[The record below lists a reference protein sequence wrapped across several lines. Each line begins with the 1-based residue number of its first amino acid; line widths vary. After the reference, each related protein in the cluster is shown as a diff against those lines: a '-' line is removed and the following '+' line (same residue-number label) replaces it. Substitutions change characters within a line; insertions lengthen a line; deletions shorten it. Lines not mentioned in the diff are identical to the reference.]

1 MSKTRN
7 INDCNCESF
16 EEKGRA
22 LIQKNRIIRDEL
34 LRRLRSK
41 ELDFD
46 RERIIEE
53 CDLLEQ
59 ETRQIAVQVVQARS
73 KRVKHHEENKYYGVV
88 CKESNPEEPEAMLV
102 PSEIYGYRTF
112 PFSFSSGLYGFDGND
127 RIAKPWDLYATC
139 RAPKISTLPNQ
150 DIHQAPNP
158 YCTCG
163 FYSQNEIRIQHN
175 LSDRF
180 GHIMNPSDFDK
191 IVAKKADQSHH
202 FPLVSKV
209 SLKGKIIE
217 CEKGYRSERIYP
229 EEFMTIIDLDALFK
243 FYEERKIQ
251 ERLRKKWWNFVIKQI
266 MLFDKKFKETP
277 FLQGFQYTTYI
288 ISPETYLTAEY
299 WRREPLLF
307 MNAYSKLL
315 RQDVILQGDNQTPV
329 LKPLSLEVTDEAFK
343 VLRNKKMIKRRE
355 QLWQR

>member
-7 INDCNCESF
+7 INDCICESF
-16 EEKGRA
+16 EDLDSLGRA
-22 LIQKNRIIRDEL
+22 LIQKNRIIRDGL

-46 RERIIEE
+46 RERFIEE
-53 CDLLEQ
+53 CDLLKQ
-59 ETRQIAVQVVQARS
+59 EGRIQERQIHYQVSQAIN
-73 KRVKHHEENKYYGVV
+73 KRRRHQEEINYSGVA

-102 PSEIYGYRTF
+102 PSEVYGYRTF
-112 PFSFSSGLYGFDGND
+112 PFSFSSGFLFDGNY

-139 RAPKISTLPNQ
+139 RAPNP
-150 DIHQAPNP
+150 DIHQAPNL

-163 FYSQNEIRIQHN
+163 FYSLNEIRIQHN

-180 GHIMNPSDFDK
+180 GHIMNPSNFDK
-191 IVAKKADQSHH
+191 IAAKKADQSSY

-229 EEFMTIIDLDALFK
+229 EEFMTIFDLDALFK

-266 MLFDKKFKETP
+266 MLFDKKIKETP

-299 WRREPLLF
+299 WRKEPLLF

-329 LKPLSLEVTDEAFK
+329 LKPLSFEVTDEAFK
-343 VLRNKKMIKRRE
+343 VLRNKKIIKRRE